1 MSIEFHDW
9 LEHLESV
16 RRLSPATIR
25 SYRRDLAAWS
35 AFLAELGMTQADAGV
50 PQARSFMAKMSSRHI
65 APATVNR
72 RLSALRGYYEWCRRR
87 EPETRNPFAELRTVK
102 KGRKLPG
109 YLTHQEIETFLDA
122 AGSDFAGLR
131 DRVLFEL
138 LYSTGCRVGELCALN
153 IEDVL
158 HRRVRVK
165 GKGSRERVVFIGAK
179 AAEALDNYLP
189 PRMERIERGA
199 SEASKSSES
208 SDHRRA
214 LILDLRGRRL
224 TARGVYYLIRRY
236 AMKTGCSK
244 AVSPHSFRHSFAT
257 HLVDEGADIRSVQDM
272 LGHASISTTQVYT
285 HTGIERIKQV
295 YRRSHP
301 HAKSDTAPGGN
312 NA

>member
-1 MSIEFHDW
+1 MSIAFHDW
-9 LEHLESV
+9 LEHLDRV

-25 SYRRDLAAWS
+25 SYKRDLAAWS
-35 AFLAELGMTQADAGV
+35 AFLVELGITQADAGM
-50 PQARSFMAKMSSRHI
+50 PEARSFMARMSTRHI
-65 APATVNR
+65 ASATVNR

-87 EPETRNPFAELRTVK
+87 EPEIRNPFAELRTVK

-109 YLTHQEIETFLDA
+109 YLTHEEIEAFLDA

-189 PRMERIERGA
+189 PRMERIKRGA
-199 SEASKSSES
+199 SDA

-224 TARGVYYLIRRY
+224 TTRGVYYLIRRY
-236 AMKTGCSK
+236 AMITGCAK

-257 HLVDEGADIRSVQDM
+257 HLLDEGADIRSVQEM
-272 LGHASISTTQVYT
+272 LGHASISTTQVYA

-295 YRRSHP
+295 YRQSHP
-301 HAKSDTAPGGN
+301 HARRETTRERAPGEN